1 MESKEKRKENIFEAA
16 LLCFNETG
24 YDKTNSETIAA
35 KAGISKGGLFH
46 YFKTKK
52 QLFLELFQYRVNKYF
67 DQMKSCIKKED
78 SPEDRL
84 RILVKEAG
92 LFLKQNEAFY
102 KFCIEFLSM
111 GVRDPEIRDIMTTF
125 YKSSIETFRAIIHE
139 GVRAGTFEE
148 NLDADKTARS
158 FYLLVM
164 GIFFTYFSINVDF
177 DIFEQQEFQI
187 NRIIKGVRKA

>member
-1 MESKEKRKENIFEAA
+1 MEPKEKRKENIFEAA

-46 YFKTKK
+46 YFKSKK

-67 DQMKSCIKKED
+67 EQMKSCIKEED
-78 SPEDRL
+78 SPDDRL

-92 LFLKQNEAFY
+92 LVLKHNVEFY

-111 GVRDPEIRDIMTTF
+111 GVRDSEIRDIMTAF
-125 YKSSIETFRAIIHE
+125 YKSSVQTFQSIIHD
-139 GVRAGTFEE
+139 GVESGKFEE
-148 NLDADKTARS
+148 NLDTEKTARA

-177 DIFEQQEFQI
+177 DIFDQQDFQI
-187 NRIIKGVRKA
+187 NRILKGIQKT